1 MNGNNRINAYQGP
14 RSRILAAAGLALVLA
29 GCVSSDIGDLE
40 QWVQEVLARPGG
52 RIKPLPE
59 IKPYEAYAYKSAE
72 SGARDPFV
80 PFYSSRSEEKAKVAD
95 TGLSKELEQEIK
107 NRNRE
112 ELEQFELD
120 SLRMVGTIKGET
132 ENWGIIKDPAGVV
145 HRVKAGNYMG
155 RNIGKI
161 VNIFE
166 DKIELREIVQN
177 NQGRWEERQAAVALV
192 E

>member
-1 MNGNNRINAYQGP
+1 MGGGTAVRLFVP
-14 RSRILAAAGLALVLA
+14 LAAVIAVG
-29 GCVSSDIGDLE
+29 GCVSKDKSDLQQYVD
-40 QWVQEVLARPGG
+40 EVLKRPGG
-52 RIKPLPE
+52 RIEPLPE
-59 IKPYEAYAYKSAE
+59 IKPYEAYTYKSADA
-72 SGARDPFV
+72 GARNPFQ
-80 PFYSSRSEEKAKVAD
+80 PFYIQTEQEAKDVAGAS
-95 TGLSKELEQEIK
+95 GLTKELEQEIK

-120 SLRMVGTIKGET
+120 SLRMVGTIT
-132 ENWGIIKDPAGVV
+132 NADDNWGIIKDPGGVV
-145 HRVKAGNYMG
+145 HRVKVGNYMG

-177 NQGRWEERQAAVALV
+177 SQGRWEERAAALALV

>member
-1 MNGNNRINAYQGP
+1 MKARTASARRLWP
-14 RSRILAAAGLALVLA
+14 LLVA
-29 GCVSSDIGDLE
+29 VAIGGCVSNDMSDLE
-40 QWVQEVLARPGG
+40 QLVKEMLARPGG
-52 RIKPLPE
+52 RIDPLPE
-59 IKPYEAYAYKSAE
+59 IKPYEAYAYKSAAA
-72 SGARDPFV
+72 GARDPFQ
-80 PFYSSRSEEKAKVAD
+80 PFYVQREEDVAD
-95 TGLSKELEQEIK
+95 VKDAGLTKELEQEIK

-120 SLRMVGTIKGET
+120 SLRMVGTIQDPDD
-132 ENWGIIKDPAGVV
+132 NWGIIQGPDGVV
-145 HRVKAGNYMG
+145 HRVKVGNYIG

-177 NQGRWEERQAAVALV
+177 TQGRWEERPAAIALI

>member
-1 MNGNNRINAYQGP
+1 MKTSHSSLRACSI
-14 RSRILAAAGLALVLA
+14 AAAMTLLLA
-29 GCVSSDIGDLE
+29 GCVSRDMSDLE
-40 QWVQEVLARPGG
+40 DYTKEVLARPGG
-52 RIKPLPE
+52 RIEPPPE
-59 IKPYEAYAYKSAE
+59 IKPYEPYAYKSAD
-72 SGARDPFV
+72 SGARDPFE
-80 PFYSSRSEEKAKVAD
+80 PFYQVRKAEATEVAD

-107 NRNRE
+107 SRNRE

-120 SLRMVGTIKGET
+120 SLRMVGIIQNAD
-132 ENWGIIKDPAGVV
+132 ENWAIIKDPTGVV
-145 HRVKAGNYMG
+145 HRVKVGNYMG

-177 NQGRWEERQAAVALV
+177 SQGKWEERQAGVALV

>member
-1 MNGNNRINAYQGP
+1 MK
-14 RSRILAAAGLALVLA
+14 SRVANLRLLWPVLLAVAVG
-29 GCVSSDIGDLE
+29 GCVSKDKSDLQ
-40 QWVQEVLARPGG
+40 QWVEEVLARPGG
-52 RIKPLPE
+52 RINPLPE
-59 IKPYEAYAYKSAE
+59 IKPYEAYTYKAAE
-72 SGARDPFV
+72 AGSRDPFM
-80 PFYSSRSEEKAKVAD
+80 PFYAQREEDVADVKD
-95 TGLSKELEQEIK
+95 TGLTKELEQEIK

-120 SLRMVGTIKGET
+120 SLRMVGTIQDPDD
-132 ENWGIIKDPAGVV
+132 NWGIVRDPGGVV
-145 HRVKAGNYMG
+145 HRVKVGNYIG

-177 NQGRWEERQAAVALV
+177 SQGRWEERPAAIALV

>member
-1 MNGNNRINAYQGP
+1 MKTSHSALRAW
-14 RSRILAAAGLALVLA
+14 STAAAMTLLLTA
-29 GCVSSDIGDLE
+29 CVSDEMTDLE
-40 QWVQEVLARPGG
+40 DYTKEVLSRKGG
-52 RIKPLPE
+52 RIEPPPE
-59 IKPYEAYAYKSAE
+59 IKPYEPYAYKSADG
-72 SGARDPFV
+72 GARDPFE
-80 PFYSSRSEEKAKVAD
+80 PFYQTRKTETAAVAD

-112 ELEQFELD
+112 ELEGFELD
-120 SLRMVGTIKGET
+120 SLRMVGTIQNSN
-132 ENWGIIKDPAGVV
+132 ENWAIISDPGGVV
-145 HRVKAGNYMG
+145 HRVKVGNYLG

-177 NQGRWEERQAAVALV
+177 SQGKWEERQAAVALA

>member
-1 MNGNNRINAYQGP
+1 MRTAHSH
-14 RSRILAAAGLALVLA
+14 RSSRAFLFAAVLSLLA
-29 GCVSSDIGDLE
+29 GCVSQDMDDLE
-40 QWVQEVLARPGG
+40 SYAKEVLAKKGG
-52 RIKPLPE
+52 RIEPPPE
-59 IKPYEAYAYKSAE
+59 IKPYEPYAYKSSEAGE
-72 SGARDPFV
+72 RDPFE
-80 PFYSSRSEEKAKVAD
+80 PFYQVRKAETTGVAD

-112 ELEQFELD
+112 ELEGFELD
-120 SLRMVGTIKGET
+120 SLRMVGTIQNAD
-132 ENWGIIKDPAGVV
+132 ENWAIISDPGGVV
-145 HRVKAGNYMG
+145 HRVKVGNYMG

-177 NQGRWEERQAAVALV
+177 SQGKWEERQAAVALV

>member
-1 MNGNNRINAYQGP
+1 MKARVAG
-14 RSRILAAAGLALVLA
+14 AGLRPLWPMLMVMAMV
-29 GCVSSDIGDLE
+29 GCVSNDKSELE
-40 QWVQEVLARPGG
+40 QWVKEVLARPGG
-52 RIKPLPE
+52 RIDPLPE
-59 IKPYEAYAYKSAE
+59 IKPYEAYAYKAGE
-72 SGARDPFV
+72 AGARDPFQ
-80 PFYSSRSEEKAKVAD
+80 PFYVRREEDVADVRD
-95 TGLSKELEQEIK
+95 TGLTKELEQEIK

-120 SLRMVGTIKGET
+120 SLRMVGTIQDPDD
-132 ENWGIIKDPAGVV
+132 NWGIIRGPDGVV
-145 HRVKAGNYMG
+145 HRVKVGNYIG

-177 NQGRWEERQAAVALV
+177 SQGRWEERPAAIALV

>member
-1 MNGNNRINAYQGP
+1 MKARVARASL
-14 RSRILAAAGLALVLA
+14 RSLWPLLAVIAMG
-29 GCVSSDIGDLE
+29 GCVSKDTSDLE
-40 QWVQEVLARPGG
+40 QWVKEVLARPGG
-52 RIKPLPE
+52 RINQLPE
-59 IKPYEAYAYKSAE
+59 IKPYEAYAYKAADA
-72 SGARDPFV
+72 GARDPFQ
-80 PFYSSRSEEKAKVAD
+80 PFYVQREEDVAD
-95 TGLSKELEQEIK
+95 IKDSGLTKELEQEIK

-120 SLRMVGTIKGET
+120 SLRMVGTIQDPDD
-132 ENWGIIKDPAGVV
+132 NWGIIRGPDGVV
-145 HRVKAGNYMG
+145 HRVKVGNYIG

-177 NQGRWEERQAAVALV
+177 SQGRWEERPAAIALV

>member
-1 MNGNNRINAYQGP
+1 MKARVA
-14 RSRILAAAGLALVLA
+14 SRLLWPLIVATVVG
-29 GCVSSDIGDLE
+29 GCVSKDMSDLQ
-40 QWVQEVLARPGG
+40 QWVDEVLATPGG
-52 RIKPLPE
+52 RMDPLPE
-59 IKPYEAYAYKSAE
+59 IKPYEAYAYKAADA
-72 SGARDPFV
+72 GARDPFQ
-80 PFYSSRSEEKAKVAD
+80 PFYMQREEDIKDVKD
-95 TGLSKELEQEIK
+95 TGLTKELEQEIK

-120 SLRMVGTIKGET
+120 SLHMVGTIQDPED
-132 ENWGIIKDPAGVV
+132 NWGIIKDPGGVV
-145 HRVKAGNYMG
+145 HRVKVGNYIG

-177 NQGRWEERQAAVALV
+177 SQGRWEERPAAIALN

>member
-1 MNGNNRINAYQGP
+1 MKTSHPSLRIC
-14 RSRILAAAGLALVLA
+14 SVAAAMTLSLA
-29 GCVSSDIGDLE
+29 GCVSRDIGDLE
-40 QWVQEVLARPGG
+40 DYTKEVLARSGG
-52 RIKPLPE
+52 RIEPPPE
-59 IKPYEAYAYKSAE
+59 IKPYEPYAYKSAE
-72 SGARDPFV
+72 GGARDPFD
-80 PFYSSRSEEKAKVAD
+80 PFYQSRKTEAAQVAD

-107 NRNRE
+107 SRNRE

-120 SLRMVGTIKGET
+120 SLRMVGIIQNVD
-132 ENWGIIKDPAGVV
+132 ENWAIIKDPSGVV
-145 HRVKAGNYMG
+145 HRVKVGNYMG

-177 NQGRWEERQAAVALV
+177 TQGKWEERAAAVALV